1 MWLWFFSY
9 SDMYTAGLFLIVE
22 VRNNLNISHI
32 YHKWIA
38 SYINLMQCVILNI
51 RQFNSIYVI
60 REQRLH
66 VDVEQYSRLIYMRK
80 KFALDRR
87 DKYACLPSLCLSQ
100 VLDVYLSN

>member
-1 MWLWFFSY
+1 MNC
-9 SDMYTAGLFLIVE
+9 FLH
-22 VRNNLNISHI
+22 LT
-32 YHKWIA
+32 
-38 SYINLMQCVILNI
+38 QCVTLNI

-66 VDVEQYSRLIYMRK
+66 IDVERCSRLIYMRK